1 MTRDEQE
8 LRFEELDAGRALG
21 DLDAA
26 ETAEWASLARE
37 LGRGGDPQFDFMA
50 AELESASAAAPL
62 PPGLSARLRDSI
74 PAERGGKRLSIAPW
88 LGWAF
93 AACLLGLLLVR
104 GGKPAATSPADRR
117 DALIR
122 TEDGLVRLPLAGAGG
137 DYASAGGEVV
147 WSDSRQE
154 GYMTLSRLPA
164 NDPATSQY
172 QLWIVDPD
180 RDELPVDGGVF
191 DIPAAAEPVVIPID
205 AKLPVKAPAAFV
217 ITREKPGGVVRSK
230 QEIVVAIAKS

>member
-1 MTRDEQE
+1 MSREEQE

-26 ETAEWASLARE
+26 ETAEWESLARE
-37 LGRGGDPQFDFMA
+37 LGRGADAQFDLMA
-50 AELESASAAAPL
+50 AELESTTAAAPL
-62 PPGLSARLRDSI
+62 PPGLSARLKDAI
-74 PAERGGKRLSIAPW
+74 PEARGGKRLSIAPW
-88 LGWAF
+88 LGWAI

-104 GGKPAATSPADRR
+104 GGRPAAASPAERR

-122 TEDGLVRLPLAGAGG
+122 AEDGVIRLPFAGAGG
-137 DYASAGGEVV
+137 DYASTGGEVV
-147 WSDSRQE
+147 WSDTRQE
-154 GYMTLSRLPA
+154 GYMTLARLPA

-172 QLWIVDPD
+172 QLWIVDPA

-191 DIPAAAEPVVIPID
+191 DIPASADPVVIPID